1 MSLQTDPEEKYHIAT
16 LVVWTLTGLVILFYT
31 IIFINPRVAFN
42 PFKPPLPTSTLLAV
56 LTILPPTWTPT
67 VTSAPTPSATPTL
80 APTATRVIAAPT
92 LPPPTAT
99 TLPTLTP
106 SATPRPPTPTRTAT
120 ATPLPTSVA
129 SPTIAMSTYPYR
141 PVLSCSHSGGT
152 QIKGTVSSGGQSQE
166 GVRVRVATSP
176 DVATV
181 IEEQFTR
188 RQPDGSAG
196 YAFILKA
203 IGAFDPPATW
213 YVWIVDGTGNPLSD
227 PNFHFQTNNY
237 PPDNPLACW
246 LAIVDFV
253 K

>member
-1 MSLQTDPEEKYHIAT
+1 MPPQSDSEEKFHIAA
-16 LVVWTLTGLVILFYT
+16 LVVWTITGLVILFYT

-42 PFKPPLPTSTLLAV
+42 PFKPPLPTSTLLAR
-56 LTILPPTWTPT
+56 LSTLPPTWTPT
-67 VTSAPTPSATPTL
+67 AISSPTATPTPSTTPTITATRTRVIPPTPTL
-80 APTATRVIAAPT
+80 APSTA
-92 LPPPTAT
+92 
-99 TLPTLTP
+99 TLTP
-106 SATPRPPTPTRTAT
+106 SATWTVTPRPPTRTPAPTTVAPPTAIPSAYAYR
-120 ATPLPTSVA
+120 ATLN
-129 SPTIAMSTYPYR
+129 
-141 PVLSCSHSGGT
+141 CSHSGGT
-152 QIKGTVSSGGQSQE
+152 QIKGTVSSGGQPQE

-176 DVATV
+176 DAATV

-213 YVWIVDGTGNPLSD
+213 YVWIVDGTGQPLSD
-227 PNFHFQTNNY
+227 PNFHFRTNNY
-237 PPDNPLACW
+237 PPEHPLTCW

>member
-1 MSLQTDPEEKYHIAT
+1 MLSPTDSDEKYHIAT
-16 LVVWTLTGLVILFYT
+16 LVVWTLTGLVIVFYA

-42 PFKPPLPTSTLLAV
+42 PFKPPLPTSTLVAV

-67 VTSAPTPSATPTL
+67 TTSAPTLSATPTL
-80 APTATRVIAAPT
+80 TATATRVIPPMTIA
-92 LPPPTAT
+92 PPTAT
-99 TLPTLTP
+99 ALPTVTP
-106 SATPRPPTPTRTAT
+106 SATPRPATPTRTTTPT
-120 ATPLPTSVA
+120 ALPTTIA
-129 SPTIAMSTYPYR
+129 PPTIQVTTYPYR
-141 PVLSCSHSGGT
+141 PVFSCTHSGST
-152 QIKGTVSSGGQSQE
+152 QIKGTVSSGGQPQE

-213 YVWIVDGTGNPLSD
+213 YVWIVDGTGAPLSD

-237 PPDNPLACW
+237 PPDNPRACW